1 MSRVGKNPVTI
12 PQGVTID
19 VAGGVATVKGKL
31 GTLKLPITKEVDV
44 SVKDGKVWVKPLQD
58 DDTRSR
64 VLWGTT
70 RANLRNMVEG
80 VSKGYSKA
88 LEINGVG
95 YRAAVQGKNL
105 QLQMGY
111 SHDVLF
117 PIPEGITIK
126 CEKPTAVLISG
137 FDKQKV
143 GQVAAEIRSV
153 RPPEPYKGKGIKYDT
168 ETILRKEGKKK

>member
-1 MSRVGKNPVTI
+1 
-12 PQGVTID
+12 
-19 VAGGVATVKGKL
+19 
-31 GTLKLPITKEVDV
+31 
-44 SVKDGKVWVKPLQD
+44 VKPVQEN
-58 DDTRSR
+58 TQSR

-111 SHDVLF
+111 SHDVLY

-137 FDKQKV
+137 YDKQKV
-143 GQVAAEIRSV
+143 GQVAAEIRAV

>member
-12 PQGVTID
+12 PQGVTVD

-31 GTLKLPITKEVDV
+31 GTLKLPIAKNVEVA
-44 SVKDGKVWVKPLQD
+44 VKDGKVQVSPLGETQQA
-58 DDTRSR
+58 RIM
-64 VLWGTT
+64 WGTT

-80 VSKGYSKA
+80 VSKGYTKN
-88 LEINGVG
+88 LEISGVG

-111 SHDVLF
+111 SHDVLY

-126 CEKPTAVLISG
+126 CEKPTAVSISG

-143 GQVAAEIRSV
+143 GQVAAEIRAV

>member
-12 PQGVTID
+12 PQGVTVD
-19 VAGGVATVKGKL
+19 VASGVATVKGKL
-31 GTLKLPITKEVDV
+31 GTLKLPITKDVDV
-44 SVKDGKVWVKPLQD
+44 SVKDGKVWVKPVQEN
-58 DDTRSR
+58 TQSR

-111 SHDVLF
+111 SHDVLY

-137 FDKQKV
+137 YDKQKV
-143 GQVAAEIRSV
+143 GQVAAEIRAV

>member
-1 MSRVGKNPVTI
+1 MSRVGKNPVSI
-12 PQGVTID
+12 PQGVTVD

-31 GTLKLPITKEVDV
+31 GTLKLPITKEVEV
-44 SVKDGKVWVKPLQD
+44 SVKDGKVWVKPVQE
-58 DDTRSR
+58 DTRSR

-88 LEINGVG
+88 LEISGVG

-111 SHDVLF
+111 SHDVLY

-126 CEKPTAVLISG
+126 CEKPTAVLITG

-143 GQVAAEIRSV
+143 GQVAAEIRAV

>member
-12 PQGVTID
+12 PQGVTVD
-19 VAGGVATVKGKL
+19 VASGVATVKGKL

-44 SVKDGKVWVKPLQD
+44 SVQDGKVWVKPVQEN
-58 DDTRSR
+58 TQSR

-111 SHDVLF
+111 SHDVLY

-137 FDKQKV
+137 YDKQKV
-143 GQVAAEIRSV
+143 GQVAAEIRAV

-168 ETILRKEGKKK
+168 ETILRKEGTKK

>member
-1 MSRVGKNPVTI
+1 M
-12 PQGVTID
+12 
-19 VAGGVATVKGKL
+19 KGKL
-31 GTLKLPITKEVDV
+31 GTLKLPITKQVDV
-44 SVKDGKVWVKPLQD
+44 SVKDGKVWVKPLQE
-58 DDTRSR
+58 DTQSR

-111 SHDVLF
+111 SHDVLY

-137 FDKQKV
+137 YDKQKV
-143 GQVAAEIRSV
+143 GQVAAEIRAV

>member
-12 PQGVTID
+12 PQGVTVD

-31 GTLKLPITKEVDV
+31 GTLKLPIAKEVDV
-44 SVKDGKVWVKPLQD
+44 SVKDGKVWVKPVQEN
-58 DDTRSR
+58 TQSR

-111 SHDVLF
+111 SHDVLY

-143 GQVAAEIRSV
+143 GQVAAEIRAV
-153 RPPEPYKGKGIKYDT
+153 RPPEPYKGKGIKYDA
-168 ETILRKEGKKK
+168 EHILRKEGKKK

>member
-12 PQGVTID
+12 PQGVTVD

-44 SVKDGKVWVKPLQD
+44 SVKDGKVWVKPVQEN
-58 DDTRSR
+58 TQSR

-111 SHDVLF
+111 SHDVLY

-137 FDKQKV
+137 YDKQKV
-143 GQVAAEIRSV
+143 GQVAAEIRAV

>member
-1 MSRVGKNPVTI
+1 MSRVGKNPVAI
-12 PQGVTID
+12 PQGVTVD

-31 GTLKLPITKEVDV
+31 GTLKLPITREVEV
-44 SVKDGKVWVKPLQD
+44 SVKDGKVWVKPLSEEQQ
-58 DDTRSR
+58 SR
-64 VLWGTT
+64 IMWGTT

-80 VSKGYSKA
+80 VSKGYSKN

-95 YRAAVQGKNL
+95 YRAAVQGKSL

-111 SHDVLF
+111 SHDVSY

-126 CEKPTAVLISG
+126 CEKPTSIQISG
-137 FDKQKV
+137 FDRQKV
-143 GQVAAEIRSV
+143 GQVAAEIRAV

>member
-12 PQGVTID
+12 PQGVTVD

-31 GTLKLPITKEVDV
+31 GTLKLPISKNVTV
-44 SVKDGKVWVKPLQD
+44 SVKDGKVLVEPQGE
-58 DDTRSR
+58 TQESR
-64 VLWGTT
+64 IMWGTT
-70 RANLRNMVEG
+70 RANLRNMVDG

-95 YRAAVQGKNL
+95 YRASVQGKNL

-111 SHDVLF
+111 SHDVLY

-126 CEKPTAVLISG
+126 CEKPTAVTISG

-143 GQVAAEIRSV
+143 GQVAAEIRAV
-153 RPPEPYKGKGIKYDT
+153 RPPEPYKGKGIKYDS
-168 ETILRKEGKKK
+168 EHILRKEGKKK

>member
-31 GTLKLPITKEVDV
+31 GTLKLPISKEVQV
-44 SVKDGKVWVKPLQD
+44 AVKDGKVSVTPVDLTKE
-58 DDTRSR
+58 SR
-64 VLWGTT
+64 IMWGTT

-80 VSKGYSKA
+80 VSKGYTKS

-105 QLQMGY
+105 QLQMGF
-111 SHDVLF
+111 SHDVLY

-126 CEKPTAVLISG
+126 CEKPTSVQISG

-143 GQVAAEIRSV
+143 GQVAAEIRAV

>member
-12 PQGVTID
+12 PQGVTVD
-19 VAGGVATVKGKL
+19 VAAGVATVKGKL
-31 GTLKLPITKEVDV
+31 GTLKLPITGEVDV
-44 SVKDGKVWVKPLQD
+44 SVKDGKVWVKPVQED
-58 DDTRSR
+58 QRSR
-64 VLWGTT
+64 VMWGTT

-80 VSKGYSKA
+80 VSKGYVKN

-111 SHDVLF
+111 SHDVLY

-137 FDKQKV
+137 YDKQKV
-143 GQVAAEIRSV
+143 GQVAAEIRAV
-153 RPPEPYKGKGIKYDT
+153 RPPEPYQGKGIKYDT

>member
-12 PQGVTID
+12 PQGVTVD
-19 VAGGVATVKGKL
+19 VASGVATVKGKL
-31 GTLKLPITKEVDV
+31 GTLKLPITKEVEV
-44 SVKDGKVWVKPLQD
+44 SVQDGKVWVKPVQEN
-58 DDTRSR
+58 TQSR

-111 SHDVLF
+111 SHDVLY

-137 FDKQKV
+137 YDKQKV
-143 GQVAAEIRSV
+143 GQVAAEIRAV
-153 RPPEPYKGKGIKYDT
+153 RPPEPYKGKGIKYDS
-168 ETILRKEGKKK
+168 EHILRKEGKKK